1 MEGTDHSP
9 RNTSSRK
16 PPATTRSSTASTPL
30 RSTPDTNSSTP
41 KTSWTR
47 GHSVP
52 TLCES
57 CNGKG
62 SRWKYVQEYTRW
74 HNLVVTRMR
83 NIAFQRPSYDPF
95 ALGETH
101 TIKLPYD
108 VLPRRFVG
116 QAVAMILAA
125 QATYHLWADNPQL
138 VQLIGGDRELH
149 DDAPGPIDMFP
160 CRIYL
165 GLANQDFIVQ
175 RQDAIA
181 IKFGDRNRKSPG
193 GLHLP
198 PRASSNTP
206 FQFYVYS
213 PFVVTL
219 MLGNSPPP
227 WRSSTDV
234 THWTQMDHHQ
244 RPAKGDQKLELPAVH
259 LPRSRLL
266 EFQPTTRREEATPE
280 VPLPSRPSGPAR
292 PYYHHRI
299 SYRDP
304 LVQGSEEPN

>member
-1 MEGTDHSP
+1 METV
-9 RNTSSRK
+9 SRERPQSWCRHCGGYGPLTEEHL
-16 PPATTRSSTASTPL
+16 PPEATGNNSVVSRINAVEIDTRHEL
-30 RSTPDTNSSTP
+30 LDFR
-41 KTSWTR
+41 TSWTR
-47 GHSVP
+47 GHTVP

-74 HNLVVTRMR
+74 HNFVVTRMR
-83 NIAFQRPSYDPF
+83 NIASQTPCFDPF

-125 QATYHLWADNPQL
+125 QATHHLWAGNPQL
-138 VQLIGGDRELH
+138 VHLIGGDRDLYN
-149 DDAPGPIDMFP
+149 DAPGPIDVFP
-160 CRIYL
+160 CRVYL

-181 IKFGDRNRKSPG
+181 IKFGDRNRTSPG

-198 PRASSNTP
+198 PRASRNTP

-219 MLGNSPPP
+219 MLGNSEPP
-227 WRSSTDV
+227 WQSSTDV

-244 RPAKGDQKLELPAVH
+244 RLAKTDQTLRLPAVH
-259 LPRSRLL
+259 
-266 EFQPTTRREEATPE
+266 
-280 VPLPSRPSGPAR
+280 VPMVETFEGTD
-292 PYYHHRI
+292 HNQEGGG
-299 SYRDP
+299 DP
-304 LVQGSEEPN
+304 